1 MPFKSIFSLVA
12 ISSLVFTVAASAHHS
27 PSNYTN
33 TYTDIQG
40 VVKEVHLVVPHSWVY
55 VEVKD
60 ATGDPQIWIMEA
72 IGRPA
77 LQRIGVTPDYL
88 KAGDTIKARCF
99 PMRDGSH
106 GCRLGFI
113 KAKDGSVKN
122 WNGDDTPN
130 PNDF

>member
-33 TYTDIQG
+33 TYTDIEG

-88 KAGDTIKARCF
+88 KAGEDRKSTRLNS
-99 PMRDGSH
+99 SH
-106 GCRLGFI
+106 ANI
-113 KAKDGSVKN
+113 SYA
-122 WNGDDTPN
+122 
-130 PNDF
+130 